1 MRRDFIT
8 AIIIFV
14 VIIVAGTGLMY
25 TSTQTSS
32 NSTMTPTP
40 SQQQNNPNASTAD
53 MKKLQ
58 ITDEKVGT
66 GTAAKKG
73 DTVTVNY
80 VGTLENG
87 KQFDSSYSR
96 NQPFT
101 FTIGAGQV
109 IKGWD
114 LGVVGMK
121 VGGKRKLVIPPDLG
135 YGNTA
140 QGSIP
145 ANSTLIFDIELLS
158 VR

>member
-1 MRRDFIT
+1 MRKDIIS
-8 AIIIFV
+8 AIIVFV
-14 VIIVAGTGLMY
+14 VIVAAGTGLMY
-25 TSTQTSS
+25 VSAKTSS
-32 NSTMTPTP
+32 SNATPTP
-40 SQQQNNPNASTAD
+40 TQQQNSSSTSTAD
-53 MKKLQ
+53 TKKLQ

-66 GTAAKKG
+66 GPAAKKG

-80 VGTLENG
+80 VGTLMNG

-135 YGNTA
+135 YGSTA

-145 ANSTLIFDIELLS
+145 ANSTLIFEIELLS
-158 VR
+158 IK